1 MNPLTEVIAELGFLL
16 AFVDEVPPS
25 CNGYSTFQEMR
36 QALYDDE
43 VDTLFTRP
51 GVYARLFGDLVGQP
65 ASHAVTMT
73 NDMVYTVLDVVKRR
87 PKMREAVIEFLTQAA
102 E

>member
-1 MNPLTEVIAELGFLL
+1 MNPLTEVIAELGFIL
-16 AFVDEVPPS
+16 AFIDEVPPS

-51 GVYARLFGDLVGQP
+51 GVYARLFVDLAGQP
-65 ASHAVTMT
+65 PAHAVTVT
-73 NDMVYTVLDVVKRR
+73 NDIVYTVLDVVKRR
-87 PKMREAVIEFLTQAA
+87 PDMREAVIEFLTQAA

>member
-1 MNPLTEVIAELGFLL
+1 MNPLTEVIAELGFIL

-36 QALYDDE
+36 QALYNDE

-51 GVYARLFGDLVGQP
+51 GVYARLFDDFDWDSQ
-65 ASHAVTMT
+65 SHAVTIT
-73 NDMVYTVLDVVKRR
+73 NSMMYTIFNLIRKR
-87 PKMREAVIEFLTQAA
+87 PDMREAVIEFLTQAA

>member
-1 MNPLTEVIAELGFLL
+1 MNPLTEVIAELGFIL
-16 AFVDEVPPS
+16 AFIDEVPLS
-25 CNGYSTFQEMR
+25 CNGYSTFWEMR

-51 GVYARLFGDLVGQP
+51 GVYARLFEDLAGQP
-65 ASHAVTMT
+65 QAHAVTVT
-73 NDMVYTVLDVVKRR
+73 NDIVYTVLDVVKRR

>member
-1 MNPLTEVIAELGFLL
+1 MNPLTEVIAELGFIL
-16 AFVDEVPPS
+16 AFIDEVPPS

-51 GVYARLFGDLVGQP
+51 GV
-65 ASHAVTMT
+65 
-73 NDMVYTVLDVVKRR
+73 
-87 PKMREAVIEFLTQAA
+87 
-102 E
+102 

>member
-1 MNPLTEVIAELGFLL
+1 MKPLTEVIAELGFIL
-16 AFVDEVPPS
+16 AFVDVVPPHL
-25 CNGYSTFQEMR
+25 NGYSDYTEMR

-43 VDTLFTRP
+43 VDTFFTRP
-51 GVYARLFGDLVGQP
+51 DVYARLFEDLKGQP